1 MAEAKPAVLSAAATP
16 SLFVETVERVRPDIR
31 LIGLPAPR
39 DREIVPA

>member
-16 SLFVETVERVRPDIR
+16 SLSVATVERVRADIR